1 MLKRRIQRIT
11 IKNYRSITDLT
22 VEMPDLMVLV
32 GENGSGKSNFVDA
45 LRFLSDAVASLSL
58 AIEKSGGIAN
68 IKHQSHGHDDNS
80 SYFFIEVMINIDD
93 DNYVYGIAI
102 STSSTT
108 DIIQQEYCRQND
120 KTLFDYQN
128 GVWKTKPYDLP
139 VGRLSNNLILPLLTN
154 YVEFENIYT
163 FLRDIRLYAIY
174 PKTIRH
180 DFQKIN
186 DNKILMENG
195 ENLAS
200 VLYHIQRNTPQIHDD
215 IIEYLSLIIGVEAI
229 HVKDIEPDYLL
240 TTLKYNNK
248 NRFTLS
254 QESDG
259 TVRLLSLLTAL
270 YQPYRP
276 SLTILEEPELFV
288 HSGVLAMLC
297 DAIQESGLHQQ
308 IIITTHSPDLITR
321 FDAHTIRV
329 VELTNDGTK
338 IDGMDDRLLGAV
350 TEKFLSTSELLSMEG
365 RLRRKQY
372 DQ

>member
-1 MLKRRIQRIT
+1 MLKRRIKRIT

-45 LRFLSDAVASLSL
+45 LRFLSDAVINLSL
-58 AIEKSGGIAN
+58 AIEKSGGIPN
-68 IKHQSHGHDDNS
+68 IKHQSQGHHADS
-80 SYFFIEVMINIDD
+80 SYFLIELVININEND
-93 DNYVYGIAI
+93 YTYGVAI

-120 KTLFDYQN
+120 KILFDYQH
-128 GVWKTKPYDLP
+128 GIWKTTPYNLP
-139 VGRLSNNLILPLLTN
+139 VGKLSNNFILPLLTN
-154 YVEFENIYT
+154 YAEFENIYT
-163 FLRDIRLYAIY
+163 FLRDIRLYAIH

-180 DFQKIN
+180 DLQKTN

-200 VLYHIQRNTPQIHDD
+200 VLYHIQQNTPQIHDE

-229 HVKDIEPDYLL
+229 HVKNIEPDYLL
-240 TTLKYNNK
+240 TTLIYNNQNK
-248 NRFTLS
+248 FTLS

-276 SLTILEEPELFV
+276 SLTIIEEPELFI
-288 HSGVLAMLC
+288 HSSILAMLC
-297 DAIQESGLHQQ
+297 DAIQESGLRQQ
-308 IIITTHSPDLITR
+308 IIITTHSPDLISR

-329 VELTNDGTK
+329 VELTDDGTK
-338 IDGMDDRLLGAV
+338 IDGMDDRLLEAV
-350 TEKFLSTSELLSMEG
+350 AEKFMSTSDILSMEG